1 MEVTSRIEGNEIYS
15 KRNLRMTKIVTFTT
29 FLLLLPLL
37 FHAQQNELSIQVVDK
52 SNNQAVPFATI
63 YITPCSCGGTTDD
76 TGFFKENLAP
86 DTYQIITSSLGYR
99 SDTTQFVLKEEAVL
113 TVKLSPQG
121 YDLEQVTVTG
131 QDARANLERTQ
142 MGVQQLNASQIKV
155 LPTAIGEMDIFRSL
169 TMLPGVGSAGEASN
183 GLSVRGGSLDQNLV
197 LLDHAPIFN
206 PTHLFG
212 VFSVFTPDAISGVEL
227 YKANMPA
234 RFGGR
239 IASIVDLQVKNA
251 DMDQFK
257 MSGGL
262 GLVSS
267 RLAMETPIVKNKL
280 SALAAVRIAHNDFI
294 FKYIERLSNTKASFQ
309 DASVKLNWRASEKDN
324 IQWTSFFS
332 HDFYQLDI
340 NSNINSIAASSNQYD
355 YSTFNNTLTWLHTFN
370 SSTSLQ
376 TYLVNS
382 NYNPQI
388 LFPQVDSDNTI
399 IYESGIQHRSIF
411 SELTKNYSDQLSFSF
426 GIQAIQ
432 NVLSPGALLPGN
444 VEGIEETVLED
455 ESGLELSGFANFEW
469 SPSKR
474 LAISGGLRY
483 TQFLL
488 LGAAEEAQ
496 YLDTNFKEVID
507 IQSFETGEL
516 VKTYGG
522 LEPRLGIR
530 WKASEQTSLKASYAY
545 TRQYLQNIYNS
556 TTPLPTSRWKMTDR
570 YILPQAGH
578 TYSLGYYRNLQNNRI
593 TFSAE
598 SYFRTVE
605 NVLDYKPGADFFLQ
619 RFIEQDIVQGEG
631 LSNGLELNLMFPKGT
646 WNGWVNYTWSRSLRR
661 FETEDIRRQING
673 NKWFASDFDR
683 PHVFN
688 GTINFQANDFNIFSF
703 NFTYQTGRPY
713 TAANAV
719 FEVDNVLVP
728 IFLDRNNARL
738 PDYHRLDFSWR
749 IHNASTDK
757 EKRWKGDWIFTIY
770 NLYGRKN
777 AYNWYYG
784 STQNGKFGAVFGD
797 SPLGAYQLSI
807 FSSTMVSLGYTFAF
821 E

>member
-1 MEVTSRIEGNEIYS
+1 
-15 KRNLRMTKIVTFTT
+15 MTKIATFT
-29 FLLLLPLL
+29 LLSICLPLFVL
-37 FHAQQNELSIQVVDK
+37 TQKIELSIQVTNRIDEK
-52 SNNQAVPFATI
+52 AVPFATV
-63 YITPCSCGGTTDD
+63 YITPCSCGGTTNEE
-76 TGFFKENLAP
+76 GLLKENLTA
-86 DTYQIITSSLGYR
+86 DTYQIITSSLGYQ
-99 SDTTQFVLKEEAVL
+99 SDTAQLELKKATRL
-113 TVKLSPQG
+113 NIILNPQG
-121 YDLEQVTVTG
+121 YDLEQITVTG
-131 QDARANLERTQ
+131 QDTRSNIERTQ

-155 LPTAIGEMDIFRSL
+155 LPTAIGEVDVLRSL

-197 LLDHAPIFN
+197 LLDQAPIFN

-212 VFSVFTPDAISGVEL
+212 VFSVFTPDAIAGVEL

-239 IASIVDLQVKNA
+239 IASVVDLQVKNA
-251 DMDQFK
+251 PMDRFRL
-257 MSGGL
+257 SGGL
-262 GLVSS
+262 GFVSS
-267 RLAMETPIVKNKL
+267 RLAVEMPIIEDKL
-280 SALAAVRIAHNDFI
+280 SALASIRVAHNDFL

-309 DASVKLNWRASEKDN
+309 DATVKLNWRASEKDN

-355 YSTFNNTLTWLHTFN
+355 YSTFNNTLSWLHTFN

-382 NYNPQI
+382 DYKPQI
-388 LFPQVDSDNTI
+388 LFPQADVNNTI
-399 IYESGIQHRSIF
+399 IYESGIQYRSLLT
-411 SELTKNYSDQLSFSF
+411 ELTKNDGEQFSFSS
-426 GIQAIQ
+426 GIQGIQ
-432 NVLSPGALLPGN
+432 NVLSPGALLPGQ
-444 VEGIEETVLED
+444 VESLEEARLEN
-455 ESGLELSGFANFEW
+455 ENGLELSSFADFEW
-469 SPSKR
+469 NPSKR
-474 LAISGGLRY
+474 FAISGGLRY

-488 LGAAEEAQ
+488 LGATEEAQ
-496 YLDTNFKEVID
+496 YADAFLSEIID
-507 IQSFETGEL
+507 IQTFKSGEL

-530 WKASEQTSLKASYAY
+530 WKASEQTSIKASYAY

-556 TTPLPTSRWKMTDR
+556 TTPLPTSRWKIADR

-578 TYSLGYYRNLQNNRI
+578 TYSLGYYQNLRDNQI

-598 SYFRTVE
+598 SYFRSVD
-605 NVLDYKPGADFFLQ
+605 NVLDYKSGADFFLQ
-619 RFIEQDIVQGEG
+619 QFIEQDVVQGRG
-631 LSNGLELNLMFPKGT
+631 LSYGAELNLMFPKGT
-646 WNGWVNYTWSRSLRR
+646 WNGWVNYTWSRSLRK
-661 FETEDIRRQING
+661 FETEDIRSQINE
-673 NKWFASDFDR
+673 NQWFASDFDR

-728 IFLDRNNARL
+728 VFLERNNARL

-777 AYNWYYG
+777 AFNWYYG
-784 STQNGKFGAVFGD
+784 STQNGRFGAVFGD

-807 FSSTMVSLGYTFAF
+807 FSTAMVSLGYSFKF

>member
-1 MEVTSRIEGNEIYS
+1 
-15 KRNLRMTKIVTFTT
+15 MTKLATFTIY
-29 FLLLLPLL
+29 LMLLPLFVL
-37 FHAQQNELSIQVVDK
+37 AQKSELNIQVNDK
-52 SNNQAVPFATI
+52 SNNKAVPFATI
-63 YITPCSCGGTTDD
+63 YITPCSCGGTTDEA
-76 TGFFKENLAP
+76 GSFKENLAP
-86 DTYQIITSSLGYR
+86 DTYQIITSSLGYQN
-99 SDTTQFVLKEEAVL
+99 DTTQLELKNKANLNIEL
-113 TVKLSPQG
+113 TPQG
-121 YDLEQVTVTG
+121 YDLEQVVVTG
-131 QDARANLERTQ
+131 QDTRSNINRTQ
-142 MGVQQLNASQIKV
+142 MGVQQLNASQIKT
-155 LPTAIGEMDIFRSL
+155 LPTAVGEVDVLRSL

-212 VFSVFTPDAISGVEL
+212 VFSVFTPDAIAGVEL

-234 RFGGR
+234 RYGGR
-239 IASIVDLQVKNA
+239 IASVVDLQVKNA
-251 DMDQFK
+251 PMDQFK
-257 MSGGL
+257 LSGGL
-262 GLVSS
+262 GFVSS
-267 RLAMETPIVKNKL
+267 RLAVETPIIENKL
-280 SALAAVRIAHNDFI
+280 SALASVRVAHNDFV

-309 DASVKLNWRASEKDN
+309 DATVKLNWRASDKDN

-340 NSNINSIAASSNQYD
+340 NSNINSIAANSNQYD

-370 SSTSLQ
+370 NNTSLQ

-382 NYNPQI
+382 TYNPQI
-388 LFPQVDSDNTI
+388 LFPQTDSDNTI
-399 IYESGIQHRSIF
+399 IYESGIQYRSLF
-411 SELTKNYSDQLSFSF
+411 SELTKNYGEQLTFST
-426 GIQAIQ
+426 GIEAIQ
-432 NVLSPGALLPGN
+432 NVLSPGALIPGN
-444 VEGIEETVLED
+444 VEVIDETILPD
-455 ESGLELSGFANFEW
+455 ENGLELSAFANFEW
-469 SPSKR
+469 NPSKR

-483 TQFLL
+483 THFLL
-488 LGAAEEAQ
+488 LGATEEAQ
-496 YLDTNFKEVID
+496 YSDPFLSEVTGV
-507 IQSFETGEL
+507 QSFGAGEL
-516 VKTYGG
+516 VKTYGSP
-522 LEPRLGIR
+522 EPRLGIR
-530 WKASEQTSLKASYAY
+530 WKASDQTSIKASYAY

-556 TTPLPTSRWKMTDR
+556 TTPLPTSRWKMADR

-578 TYSLGYYRNLQNNRI
+578 TYSLGYYRNMRDDRI

-598 SYFRTVE
+598 GYFRSVE
-605 NVLDYKPGADFFLQ
+605 NVIDYKPGADFFLQ
-619 RFIEQDIVQGEG
+619 QFIEQDIIQGKG
-631 LSNGLELNLMFPKGT
+631 LSYGTELNLMFPKGT
-646 WNGWVNYTWSRSLRR
+646 WNGWVNYTWSRSLRK
-661 FETEDIRRQING
+661 FETQDVRSQING
-673 NKWFASDFDR
+673 NEWFASDFDR

-688 GTINFQANDFNIFSF
+688 GTINFQANDFNVFSF

-728 IFLDRNNARL
+728 IFLERNNARL

-770 NLYGRKN
+770 NLYGRRN

-784 STQNGKFGAVFGD
+784 STQNGKFGAIFGD

-807 FSSTMVSLGYTFAF
+807 FSTAMVSLGYTFTF

>member
-1 MEVTSRIEGNEIYS
+1 M
-15 KRNLRMTKIVTFTT
+15 KKLATFSI
-29 FLLLLPLL
+29 FSLCLPLL
-37 FHAQQNELSIQVVDK
+37 VFAQKSELSIQVNDK
-52 SNNQAVPFATI
+52 DNNKAVPFATI
-63 YITPCSCGGTTDD
+63 FITPCSCGGTTDEA
-76 TGFFKENLAP
+76 GFFQENLAR
-86 DTYQIITSSLGYR
+86 DTYQIITSSLGYQ
-99 SDTTQFVLKEEAVL
+99 SDTTRVELNKNTDL
-113 TVKLSPQG
+113 IVKLLPQG
-121 YDLEQVTVTG
+121 YDLEQITVTS
-131 QDARANLERTQ
+131 QNNRSNIERTQ
-142 MGVQQLNASQIKV
+142 MGVQQLNASQIKT
-155 LPTAIGEMDIFRSL
+155 LPTAVGEVDVLRSL

-212 VFSVFTPDAISGVEL
+212 VFSVFTPEAIAGVEL

-234 RFGGR
+234 RYGGR
-239 IASIVDLQVKNA
+239 IASVVDLQVKNA
-251 DMDQFK
+251 PMDQFK

-262 GLVSS
+262 GFVSS
-267 RLAMETPIVKNKL
+267 RLAVETPVVENKL
-280 SALAAVRIAHNDFI
+280 SALASVRVAHNDFI
-294 FKYIERLSNTKASFQ
+294 FRYIERLSNTKANFQ
-309 DASVKLNWRASEKDN
+309 DATVKLNWRASDKDN
-324 IQWTSFFS
+324 IQWTGFLS

-340 NSNINSIAASSNQYD
+340 NSNINSIPANSNQYD

-382 NYNPQI
+382 RYSPQI
-388 LFPQVDSDNTI
+388 LFPQTDTDNI
-399 IYESGIQHRSIF
+399 IVYESGIEYRSLF
-411 SELTKNYSDQLSFSF
+411 SELTKNYNEQFTFST
-426 GIQAIQ
+426 GVEVIQ

-444 VEGIEETVLED
+444 AEAIDETVLPD
-455 ESGLELSGFANFEW
+455 ENGLELSAFANFEW
-469 SPSKR
+469 NPSKR

-483 TQFLL
+483 THFLL
-488 LGAAEEAQ
+488 LGAAEQAQ
-496 YLDTNFKEVID
+496 YADPFLEEITS
-507 IQSFETGEL
+507 IQTFGAGEL
-516 VKTYGG
+516 VKAYSSP
-522 LEPRLGIR
+522 EPRLGIR
-530 WKASEQTSLKASYAY
+530 WKASEQTSIKASYAY

-556 TTPLPTSRWKMTDR
+556 TTPLPTSRWKMADR

-578 TYSLGYYRNLQNNRI
+578 TYSLGYYRNMRNDRI

-598 SYFRTVE
+598 GYFRSVE

-619 RFIEQDIVQGEG
+619 QFIEQDIIQGRG
-631 LSNGLELNLMFPKGT
+631 LSYGTEFNLMFPKGT
-646 WNGWVNYTWSRSLRR
+646 WNGWVNYTWARSLRK
-661 FETEDIRRQING
+661 FETEDVRSQING
-673 NKWFASDFDR
+673 NEWFASDFDR

-749 IHNASTDK
+749 IHNPSTNK
-757 EKRWKGDWIFTIY
+757 EKRWKGDWIFTVY
-770 NLYGRKN
+770 NLYGRRN

-784 STQNGKFGAVFGD
+784 STQNGRFGAIFGD

-807 FSSTMVSLGYTFAF
+807 FSTAMVSLGYNFTF